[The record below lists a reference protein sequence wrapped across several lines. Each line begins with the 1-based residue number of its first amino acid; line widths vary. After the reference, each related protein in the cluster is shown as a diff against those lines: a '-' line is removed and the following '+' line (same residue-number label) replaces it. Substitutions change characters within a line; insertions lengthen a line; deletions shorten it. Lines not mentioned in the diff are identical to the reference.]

1 MLAKGVQQ
9 VNWLQLW
16 LIMAW
21 LLVLIEHVD
30 KFCYVGNVPDADRTS
45 FSSNSKGSAWKVP
58 RLLTY
63 INWEGVLLLCWYLVF
78 RFRHL

>member
-45 FSSNSKGSAWKVP
+45 FSSNSKGSA
-58 RLLTY
+58 
-63 INWEGVLLLCWYLVF
+63 
-78 RFRHL
+78 